1 MAQKLSEYRRKRD
14 PKKTP
19 EPFGAGTRKDKRP
32 LFVVQRHDARRLH
45 YDFRLERNGA
55 LASWA
60 VPKGVPLEPGQQ
72 HLAVHVEDHPLDY
85 ATFEGEIPAGQYG
98 AGTVE
103 IWDHGTYELLEEKKN
118 GGLTVRLDGERLQG
132 TWALVPAHLSGD
144 EKNWLILR
152 KRDDAAPAPRPAGSH
167 PTGSHRYTP
176 MLATAA
182 EEVPRGAG
190 WLFEVKWDGYRALA
204 TVVGGE
210 AALTSR
216 NGNDLTA
223 RFSHVAKEIA
233 KAVKTP
239 DCVLDG
245 EVCAL
250 DESGRSS
257 FSAMQQGKAGTP
269 IVYYMFDVLEVDGE
283 PLVELPLVERRKRL
297 EALLDKRNRTVRLSE
312 SFDDGIALF
321 EAAKEQKLE
330 GIAAKRLDSRY
341 VQGKRT
347 RDWLKIKTH
356 GEQEFVIAGFT
367 KGTGR
372 RASSF
377 GSLVLGYHRGQE
389 LVYAGNV
396 GTGFSGKE
404 IEKLLDKLRPLKRDT
419 SPFREVPK
427 MPKVRKA
434 DVIWVEPKLVCE
446 VEFAEWTHDG
456 RLRAPSYKGLREDK
470 AAEEVRREEPITDRV
485 RKGSRELKLSN
496 LDKVFFPVERITKGD
511 LLEYYRAIAP
521 ALLPHLRDRPFTM
534 VRWPDGV
541 EAGRFFQ
548 KDAPSHMPEWIP
560 TYRAL
565 VSTRES
571 PRQKKWVNF
580 PLVNDELALLWMVNM
595 GCIDMNAWYSRVD
608 KPDRPDFVLF
618 DLDPSP
624 DVGFAETVQV
634 ALLVKQALDA
644 FGLVGFPKTSS
655 AEGMHVLVPIE
666 RRYTYEDTRQFA
678 EIVAGA
684 IARTNRGLATTEWT
698 KSKRRGVL
706 IDANQ
711 NGEGKTIASVY
722 SVRPRPGA
730 PVSTPLRWEEVNE
743 DLDPLMFTLS
753 VVLERVR
760 KHGDLFEGVLT
771 TKQRLTDALNAL
783 G

>member
-1 MAQKLSEYRRKRD
+1 MAKLSEYERKRD
-14 PKKTP
+14 AKKTS
-19 EPFGAGTRKDKRP
+19 EPFGGRKRGKSKEP
-32 LFVVQRHDARRLH
+32 IFVVQRHDARRLH

-72 HLAVHVEDHPLDY
+72 NLAVHVEDHPLEY
-85 ATFEGEIPAGQYG
+85 AAFEGEIPKGEYG

-103 IWDHGTYELLEEKKN
+103 IWDSGTYELLEEKKN
-118 GGLTVRLDGERLQG
+118 GGLTVRLDGKRLNG
-132 TWALVPAHLSGD
+132 TWALVPARLSGD
-144 EKNWLILR
+144 EKNWLIVR
-152 KRDDAAPAPRPAGSH
+152 KRDEAAPAPQHNGR
-167 PTGSHRYTP
+167 RYAP
-176 MLATAA
+176 MLATLT
-182 EEVPRGAG
+182 EEVPREAG
-190 WLFEVKWDGYRALA
+190 WAFEVKWDGYRAIA
-204 TVVGGE
+204 TVAGSE
-210 AALTSR
+210 ATLTSR
-216 NGNDLTA
+216 NGNDLTG

-269 IVYYMFDVLEVDGE
+269 LVYYVFDLLELEGG
-283 PLVELPLVERRKRL
+283 PLVELPLIERHKRL
-297 EALLDKRNRTVRLSE
+297 EELLDKRNRTVRLSE
-312 SFDDGIALF
+312 TFDDGTALLQ
-321 EAAKEQKLE
+321 AAKEQHLE
-330 GIAAKRLDSRY
+330 GIIAKRLDSRY

-347 RDWLKIKTH
+347 RDWLKVKTH

-377 GSLVLGYHRGQE
+377 GSLVLGYYQGDE

-396 GTGFSGKE
+396 GTGFNSRE
-404 IEKLLDKLRPLKRDT
+404 IDKLLDKLRPLKRPT
-419 SPFREVPK
+419 PPFREAPK
-427 MPKVRKA
+427 MPKVRKS
-434 DVIWVEPKLVCE
+434 DVIWVEPKLVCQ
-446 VEFAEWTHDG
+446 VEFTEWTHDG

-470 AAEEVRREEPITDRV
+470 AAEEVRREDPITDRIT
-485 RKGSRELKLSN
+485 KGSRELKLSN
-496 LDKVFFPVERITKGD
+496 LDKVFFPVEGITKGD
-511 LLEYYRAIAP
+511 LLEYYRAVAP

-534 VRWPDGV
+534 VRWPDGI

-560 TYRAL
+560 TFRAL
-565 VSTRES
+565 VSTRDA
-571 PRQKKWVNF
+571 PRRKKWVNF

-655 AEGMHVLVPIE
+655 AEGMHVLVPVE
-666 RRYTYEDTRQFA
+666 RRYTYDDTRQFA

-706 IDANQ
+706 IDSNQ
-711 NGEGKTIASVY
+711 NGEGKTIASPY

-730 PVSTPLRWEEVNE
+730 PVSTPLRWEEVNAE
-743 DLDPLMFTLS
+743 LDPLSFTMP

-760 KHGDLFEGVLT
+760 KHGDLFEGVLN
-771 TKQRLTDALNAL
+771 TKQRLSEALKAL
-783 G
+783 GG